1 MTMYYV
7 LIIFIAVAVWM
18 QIKSNRKNAAV
29 YEKTGGVLRS
39 RQDLLAV
46 KQAINLSMKMAVIYI
61 VMFILFVILLG
72 IFVARGASFGQAALC
87 LFVFGIVTLPIGLIG
102 RVYEKRIKMMRVESG
117 DPEIAE
123 KFQQYLKQWNEARF
137 GLPD

>member
-1 MTMYYV
+1 
-7 LIIFIAVAVWM
+7 M
-18 QIKSNRKNAAV
+18 QIKSNRANAAV
-29 YEKTGGVLRS
+29 YAKTGGVLRS
-39 RQDLLAV
+39 RQALLAV

-61 VMFILFVILLG
+61 VMFILFVLLLG
-72 IFVARGASFGQAALC
+72 IFVARGVSIGQAALC
-87 LFVFGIVTLPIGLIG
+87 LFIFGIVTLPVGLIG
-102 RVYEKRIKMMRVESG
+102 RGYEKRIKTMRVETG